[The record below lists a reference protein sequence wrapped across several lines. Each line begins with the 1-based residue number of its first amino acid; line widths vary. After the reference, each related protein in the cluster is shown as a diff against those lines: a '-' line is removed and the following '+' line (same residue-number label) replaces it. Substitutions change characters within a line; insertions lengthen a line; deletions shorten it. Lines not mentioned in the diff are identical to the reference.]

1 MFQKEK
7 NKTSKLFKGSA
18 AVLATAISLSFF
30 PIGIGSL
37 NADYVGGDIGSE
49 AIIIENINQKAKTTG
64 EYEIRAA
71 YFGSERKIPVGLQE
85 ESEGVNPYAS
95 YLVNY
100 DGVSPITNISSS
112 VKVTYANSDAELT
125 IDRNSNA
132 DIISGLN
139 GLSTASKDAVYGTVV
154 FTEVGEYIVEYNI
167 DITVGGEVKHF
178 STEYSVYSELSDA
191 YFDFAENDANII
203 PSIYDIA
210 LVKAKN
216 NGAVKDLKL
225 PLPKVFNEKDEEQ
238 DVVFLAQNPTSDE
251 QTGGKA
257 YVVISVS
264 GSKPVVVEST
274 NDEFF
279 IPSRYFDATNDAYAG
294 TGNFVIK
301 YSYFTP
307 AGQFV
312 SSYTQT
318 YRVEESYYEDY
329 ELNLS
334 LSTSQIN
341 AVTGVAVELPK
352 LQAST
357 GDNTTPSGETV
368 SVSYTIKALRKDSTG
383 SYAETRDG
391 SIVDGKFTPWADGDY
406 LIEYVAT
413 DFYGNTKTYKDL
425 YIDGVKDTQA
435 PIVIAYDA
443 GDKENFNTDGSVKEY
458 IDASTYLKSK
468 TQTNNIVIFAIGA
481 TDNVSTVDEMEL
493 IRTISSSSK
502 TIEIG
507 NQYAKYNIIFDFDVT
522 KLADNKT
529 LLALLNDDAVDTGN
543 EAAVKEWLKNN
554 NYLIA
559 TVDES
564 KTIEDG
570 YAYLNVKE
578 TNELILNGSNSGIS
592 YTVRYKAKDGAGNNA
607 TALAYTMTVTNDPS
621 FADSEAPSITFPTS
635 LKNSYRTD
643 AIITFDKPTASDDN
657 DTRMQVKVEYV
668 YTGAEG
674 HEYKPIVLEDEYKI
688 DISEIFGS
696 TYKDDVPVKVTI
708 KVTAED
714 DYKNLSTWT
723 KEIEIADVVDNTAP
737 TIFAESYSSEN
748 QTIIEQNSEVL
759 LPTIT
764 YTDDNVKYMN
774 AQVYVNRITYKT
786 DSTSED
792 DQVRI
797 ETPIAVTGKRELQKS
812 GGIYRVFA
820 GKFVAAYEGL
830 YEVKVVATDAG
841 GNQITTFYYYEAQ
854 GTTYVSEPKIQA
866 PNVIGDS
873 GKIELGTEIEFETP
887 TVSYSLADNQGII
900 GVSDDDSKSA
910 TDYDIVVTNDSSAA
924 YDFDGDV
931 FTAKAVG
938 SFTFEY
944 NVRVTIYDKDVFENQ
959 NGALIYKTNSGK
971 VYQLSNQD
979 IVVLTSD
986 TFLYGVND
994 QTNITLY
1001 KLNDDTKISVADGVA
1016 SANIGGKTYKALITN
1031 DAIEFLTG
1039 DGSKVDL
1046 TYAEGAFKLGDTSL
1060 SVGGVVS
1067 TIASEKIKTYN
1078 LVSDPIRATVQD
1090 TTAPTMPSYDY
1101 PSIANLNEMISI
1113 GKIKATDSAGIDKD
1127 KSYVLISY
1135 RGGSSSRS
1143 TTIYMKDW
1151 NQNSGYNS
1159 ETGDID
1165 YKLDSNGNYTIT
1177 YYVYDIH
1184 GNLNDDRTY
1193 SIAVGDCESPK
1204 IELPESFVEEKYELG
1219 STLTLD
1225 YDKIREAISDNIS
1238 EKETLLDTLKIKL
1251 INTSTNKEVE
1261 NTEDAESNRYSYVLD
1276 EAGTYSLEITVTD
1289 EAGWET
1295 TNDTIQF
1302 EVSTEAGEGMNVY
1315 EIIGI
1320 VLIVLACLTLAGV
1333 ILYFVIN
1340 KVKKDKKRKLR
1351 GVENRKSADTKNK
1364 DSK

>member
-1 MFQKEK
+1 MKQQLK
-7 NKTSKLFKGSA
+7 NGL
-18 AVLATAISLSFF
+18 
-30 PIGIGSL
+30 
-37 NADYVGGDIGSE
+37 
-49 AIIIENINQKAKTTG
+49 KTT
-64 EYEIRAA
+64 
-71 YFGSERKIPVGLQE
+71 
-85 ESEGVNPYAS
+85 
-95 YLVNY
+95 
-100 DGVSPITNISSS
+100 
-112 VKVTYANSDAELT
+112 
-125 IDRNSNA
+125 
-132 DIISGLN
+132 
-139 GLSTASKDAVYGTVV
+139 
-154 FTEVGEYIVEYNI
+154 
-167 DITVGGEVKHF
+167 
-178 STEYSVYSELSDA
+178 
-191 YFDFAENDANII
+191 
-203 PSIYDIA
+203 
-210 LVKAKN
+210 
-216 NGAVKDLKL
+216 
-225 PLPKVFNEKDEEQ
+225 
-238 DVVFLAQNPTSDE
+238 
-251 QTGGKA
+251 
-257 YVVISVS
+257 
-264 GSKPVVVEST
+264 
-274 NDEFF
+274 
-279 IPSRYFDATNDAYAG
+279 
-294 TGNFVIK
+294 
-301 YSYFTP
+301 
-307 AGQFV
+307 
-312 SSYTQT
+312 
-318 YRVEESYYEDY
+318 
-329 ELNLS
+329 
-334 LSTSQIN
+334 
-341 AVTGVAVELPK
+341 
-352 LQAST
+352 
-357 GDNTTPSGETV
+357 
-368 SVSYTIKALRKDSTG
+368 
-383 SYAETRDG
+383 
-391 SIVDGKFTPWADGDY
+391 
-406 LIEYVAT
+406 
-413 DFYGNTKTYKDL
+413 
-425 YIDGVKDTQA
+425 
-435 PIVIAYDA
+435 
-443 GDKENFNTDGSVKEY
+443 
-458 IDASTYLKSK
+458 
-468 TQTNNIVIFAIGA
+468 
-481 TDNVSTVDEMEL
+481 
-493 IRTISSSSK
+493 
-502 TIEIG
+502 
-507 NQYAKYNIIFDFDVT
+507 
-522 KLADNKT
+522 
-529 LLALLNDDAVDTGN
+529 
-543 EAAVKEWLKNN
+543 
-554 NYLIA
+554 

-668 YTGAEG
+668 YAGEEK
-674 HEYKPIVLEDEYKI
+674 EYDPIVLEDEYKI

-696 TYKDDVPVKVTI
+696 TYEKDIPIKVTI
-708 KVTAED
+708 RVTAED

-748 QTIIEQNSEVL
+748 PTVIEQNSEVL

-774 AQVYVNRITYKT
+774 TQVYVNRISYKT

-900 GVSDDDSKSA
+900 GVSEDDSKTA
-910 TDYDIVVTNDSSAA
+910 TDYEIVVTNDSPTA
-924 YDFDGDV
+924 YEFDGDV

-959 NGALIYKTNSGK
+959 NGGLIYKTNSGK

-986 TFLYGVND
+986 ALLYGIND
-994 QTNITLY
+994 QTNITLF
-1001 KLNDDTKISVADGVA
+1001 KLNNDTKISVTEGVA
-1016 SANIGGKTYKALITN
+1016 SATISGKTYKALITN
-1031 DAIEFLTG
+1031 ETIEFLAG

-1046 TYAEGAFKLGDTSL
+1046 TYEGSTFKLGESEL
-1060 SVGGVVS
+1060 SVSGEVS
-1067 TIASEKIKTYN
+1067 TIASETIKTYSRA
-1078 LVSDPIRATVQD
+1078 SDPIIATVQD
-1090 TTAPTMPSYDY
+1090 TTAPTMPNYDY
-1101 PSIANLNEMISI
+1101 PAIANLNETIKI
-1113 GKIKATDSAGIDKD
+1113 GKINATDNAGIDKE
-1127 KSYVLISY
+1127 KSYVLVSY

-1143 TTIYMKDW
+1143 TTINMNDW
-1151 NQNSGYNS
+1151 KENSGYNR

-1225 YDKIREAISDNIS
+1225 YDKIRDAISDNITN
-1238 EKETLLDTLKIKL
+1238 KDTLLDTLEIKL

-1261 NTEDAESNRYSYVLD
+1261 NTEDADSNRYSYVLD

-1302 EVSTEAGEGMNVY
+1302 EVSTEAGEGMSVY

-1351 GVENRKSADTKNK
+1351 GVENRKSADSKSKDNK
-1364 DSK
+1364 

>member
-30 PIGIGSL
+30 PVGIGSL
-37 NADYVGGDIGSE
+37 KADYVGGGIGSE

-71 YFGSERKIPVGLQE
+71 YFGSESKIPVGLQE

-95 YLVNY
+95 YFVNY
-100 DGVSPITNISSS
+100 DDDVSPITNISSS
-112 VKVTYANSDAELT
+112 VKVTYANSNAELT

-139 GLSTASKDAVYGTVV
+139 PPNTPKDAVYGTVV

-167 DITVGGEVKHF
+167 DITVDGEVKHF

-257 YVVISVS
+257 YVVVSVS

-279 IPSRYFDATNDAYAG
+279 IPSRYFDSTNDAYAG

-312 SSYTQT
+312 SSFTQT

-468 TQTNNIVIFAIGA
+468 TQTNNIVVYAVGA

-529 LLALLNDDAVDTGN
+529 LLALLNSDAVDTDS
-543 EAAVKEWLKNN
+543 EEAVKEWLKSH

-674 HEYKPIVLEDEYKI
+674 HEYKPIVLDDDYKI
-688 DISEIFGS
+688 DLSEIFSS
-696 TYKDDVPVKVTI
+696 TYEQYRPVKVTI
-708 KVTAED
+708 RVTAED
-714 DYKNLSTWT
+714 DYKNVDEWT

-737 TIFAESYSSEN
+737 TIFAESYSSN
-748 QTIIEQNSEVL
+748 PTIIEQNSEVL

-774 AQVYVNRITYKT
+774 TQVYVNSITYKT
-786 DSTSED
+786 DSTSD
-792 DQVRI
+792 DTSVRV
-797 ETPIAVTGKRELQKS
+797 ETPVAVTGKKELQKS

-910 TDYDIVVTNDSSAA
+910 TDYDIVVTNDSSTA
-924 YDFDGDV
+924 YEFDGDV

-944 NVRVTIYDKDVFENQ
+944 NVRVTIFDKDVFENQ
-959 NGALIYKTNSGK
+959 NGALIYKTNGGK
-971 VYQLSNQD
+971 AYQLSNQD

-986 TFLYGVND
+986 ALLYGVND
-994 QTNITLY
+994 QTNITLF
-1001 KLNDDTKISVADGVA
+1001 KLNNDSNISVANGVA
-1016 SANIGGKTYKALITN
+1016 SATISGKTYKALITN
-1031 DAIEFLTG
+1031 ETIEFLAG

-1046 TYAEGAFKLGDTSL
+1046 TYAEGAFKLGGTSL
-1060 SVGGVVS
+1060 SVGESVS
-1067 TIASEKIKTYN
+1067 TVGSEKIKTYN

-1113 GKIKATDSAGIDKD
+1113 GKIKARDSAGIDKD

-1177 YYVYDIH
+1177 YYIYDIH
-1184 GNLNDDRTY
+1184 GNLNDDCTY

-1261 NTEDAESNRYSYVLD
+1261 NTEDADSNRYSYVLD

-1351 GVENRKSADTKNK
+1351 GVENRKSADSKSKDNK
-1364 DSK
+1364 

>member
-7 NKTSKLFKGSA
+7 NKTSKIFKGSA

-49 AIIIENINQKAKTTG
+49 AIVIQNINQKAKTTG

-85 ESEGVNPYAS
+85 ESEGVNPYAGG
-95 YLVNY
+95 YFVNY
-100 DGVSPITNISSS
+100 DGVSTITNISSS

-139 GLSTASKDAVYGTVV
+139 TPKDAVYGTVV

-167 DITVGGEVKHF
+167 DITVNGEVKHF

-307 AGQFV
+307 SGQFV
-312 SSYTQT
+312 SSFTQT

-329 ELNLS
+329 ELDLL

-443 GDKENFNTDGSVKEY
+443 GDKENFNADGSVKEY

-468 TQTNNIVIFAIGA
+468 TQTNNIVIYAVGA

-668 YTGAEG
+668 YAGEEK
-674 HEYKPIVLEDEYKI
+674 EYDPIVLEDEYKI

-696 TYKDDVPVKVTI
+696 TYEKDIPIKVTI
-708 KVTAED
+708 RVTAED

-748 QTIIEQNSEVL
+748 PTVIEQNSEVL

-774 AQVYVNRITYKT
+774 TQVYVNRISYKT

-900 GVSDDDSKSA
+900 GVSEDDSKTA
-910 TDYDIVVTNDSSAA
+910 TDYEIVVTNDSPTA
-924 YDFDGDV
+924 YEFDGDV

-959 NGALIYKTNSGK
+959 NGGLIYKTNSGK

-986 TFLYGVND
+986 ALLYGIND
-994 QTNITLY
+994 QTNITLF
-1001 KLNDDTKISVADGVA
+1001 KLNNDTKISVTEGVA
-1016 SANIGGKTYKALITN
+1016 SATISGKTYKALITN
-1031 DAIEFLTG
+1031 ETIEFLAG

-1046 TYAEGAFKLGDTSL
+1046 TYEGSTFKLGESEL
-1060 SVGGVVS
+1060 SVSGEVS
-1067 TIASEKIKTYN
+1067 TIASETIKTYSRA
-1078 LVSDPIRATVQD
+1078 SDPIIATVQD
-1090 TTAPTMPSYDY
+1090 TTAPTMPNYDY
-1101 PSIANLNEMISI
+1101 PAIANLNETIKI
-1113 GKIKATDSAGIDKD
+1113 GKINATDNAGIDKE
-1127 KSYVLISY
+1127 KSYVLVSY

-1143 TTIYMKDW
+1143 TTINMNDW
-1151 NQNSGYNS
+1151 KENSGYNR

-1225 YDKIREAISDNIS
+1225 YDKIRDAISDNITN
-1238 EKETLLDTLKIKL
+1238 KDTLLDTLEIKL

-1261 NTEDAESNRYSYVLD
+1261 NTEDADSNRYSYVLD

-1302 EVSTEAGEGMNVY
+1302 EVSTEAGEGMSVY

-1351 GVENRKSADTKNK
+1351 GVENRKSADSKSKDNK
-1364 DSK
+1364 

>member
-7 NKTSKLFKGSA
+7 NKTSKIFKGSA

-71 YFGSERKIPVGLQE
+71 YFGSERKIPVGLQD
-85 ESEGVNPYAS
+85 EGAYAD
-95 YLVNY
+95 YLISY
-100 DGVSPITNISSS
+100 DGVNTITNISSS
-112 VKVTYANSDAELT
+112 VKVTYANSDAELAIEKNT
-125 IDRNSNA
+125 DNA
-132 DIISGLN
+132 IVEGLN
-139 GLSTASKDAVYGTVV
+139 NPKEAVYGTVE

-167 DITVGGEVKHF
+167 DITVNGEVKHF

-203 PSIYDIA
+203 PSVYDTA
-210 LVKAKN
+210 LVKAHN

-251 QTGGKA
+251 ETGGKA

-264 GSKPVVVEST
+264 GSKPVVVESA
-274 NDEFF
+274 NGEFF
-279 IPSRYFDATNDAYAG
+279 IPSRYFDSTNDAYAG
-294 TGNFVIK
+294 TGNFVVK

-307 AGQFV
+307 SGQFV
-312 SSYTQT
+312 SSFTQT

-329 ELNLS
+329 ELDLS

-357 GDNTTPSGETV
+357 GENTTPSGETV
-368 SVSYTIKALRKDSTG
+368 SVSYTIRALRKDSTG

-443 GDKENFNTDGSVKEY
+443 GDKENFNADGSVKEY

-468 TQTNNIVIFAIGA
+468 TQTNNIVVYAVGA
-481 TDNVSTVDEMEL
+481 TDNVSTADQMEL
-493 IRTISSSSK
+493 LRTISSSSK

-507 NQYAKYNIIFDFDVT
+507 NEYAKYNIIFDFDVT

-529 LLALLNDDAVDTGN
+529 LLALLNDAQVDTDD
-543 EAAVKEWLKNN
+543 ETAVKEWLKNN
-554 NYLIA
+554 KYLIA
-559 TVDES
+559 TTEEG
-564 KTIEDG
+564 KTIEEG
-570 YAYLNVKE
+570 YAYLDVAL
-578 TNELILNGSNSGIS
+578 TNDLILNGSNSGIN
-592 YTVRYKAKDGAGNNA
+592 YTIRYKAKDSAGNNA
-607 TALAYTMTVTNDPS
+607 TVLSYSMAVTNDS
-621 FADSEAPSITFPTS
+621 GFADTEAPSITFPST

-674 HEYKPIVLEDEYKI
+674 HEYEPIVLDDDYKI
-688 DISEIFGS
+688 DLSEIFSS
-696 TYKDDVPVKVTI
+696 TYEQDRPVKVTI
-708 KVTAED
+708 RVTAED
-714 DYKNLSTWT
+714 DYKNVDEWT
-723 KEIEIADVVDNTAP
+723 KEIEIADVVDTATP
-737 TIFAESYSSEN
+737 TIFAEGYSSEN
-748 QTIIEQNSEVL
+748 PVTIEQNSEVL

-774 AQVYVNRITYKT
+774 AQVYVNRISYKT
-786 DSTSED
+786 DSTSD
-792 DQVRI
+792 ASQVRV
-797 ETPIAVTGKRELQKS
+797 ETPVAVTGKKELQKS
-812 GGIYRVFA
+812 NGIYRVFA

-900 GVSDDDSKSA
+900 GVSEDDSKTA
-910 TDYDIVVTNDSSAA
+910 TDYEIVVTNDSPTA
-924 YDFDGDV
+924 YEFDGDV

-944 NVRVTIYDKDVFENQ
+944 NVRVTIFDKDVFENQ

-979 IVVLTSD
+979 IVILTNNEL
-986 TFLYGVND
+986 LYGINN
-994 QTNITLY
+994 QTNISLY
-1001 KLNDDTKISVADGVA
+1001 KLNNDANITVANGVA
-1016 SANIGGKTYKALITN
+1016 SATISGKTYKALITN
-1031 DAIEFLTG
+1031 ETIEFLAG
-1039 DGSKVDL
+1039 DGSKIDL

-1060 SVGGVVS
+1060 SVDEAVS
-1067 TIASEKIKTYN
+1067 TVGSEAIKTYS

-1090 TTAPTMPSYDY
+1090 TTAPTVPNYDY
-1101 PSIANLNEMISI
+1101 PAIANLNETIKI
-1113 GKIKATDSAGIDKD
+1113 GKINATDNAGIDKE
-1127 KSYVLISY
+1127 KSYVLVSY

-1143 TTIYMKDW
+1143 TTINMNDW
-1151 NQNSGYNS
+1151 KENSGYNR

-1204 IELPESFVEEKYELG
+1204 IELPENFVEEKYQLG

-1225 YDKIREAISDNIS
+1225 YDKIREAVSDNVS
-1238 EKETLLDTLKIKL
+1238 DNEALLNTIKIKL

-1261 NTEDAESNRYSYVLD
+1261 NTENAEDNRYSYLLN

-1295 TNDTIQF
+1295 TNDTIEF
-1302 EVSTEAGEGMNVY
+1302 EVSTEAGEGMSVY
-1315 EIIGI
+1315 EIVGT

-1340 KVKKDKKRKLR
+1340 KIKKDKRKKSKKSESKK
-1351 GVENRKSADTKNK
+1351 ENDLKSKDNK
-1364 DSK
+1364 